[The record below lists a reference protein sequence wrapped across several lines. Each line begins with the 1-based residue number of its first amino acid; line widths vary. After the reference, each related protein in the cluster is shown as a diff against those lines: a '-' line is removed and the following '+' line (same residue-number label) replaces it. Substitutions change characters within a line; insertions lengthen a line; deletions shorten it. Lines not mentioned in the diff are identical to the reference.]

1 MIKNIFLIS
10 YFSFFCGC
18 KSNQSLD
25 SHDDRILAKAK
36 LTYAYYVVD
45 INGGQPDAEF
55 EDKGD
60 AQAYI
65 EKFKEIHTYSI
76 VKAQNYANQN

>member
-1 MIKNIFLIS
+1 MIKNVFLIS
-10 YFSFFCGC
+10 YFLFFCGC
-18 KSNQSLD
+18 KSNRHLD

-55 EDKGD
+55 EEKGD
-60 AQAYI
+60 AEDYV
-65 EKFKEIHTYSI
+65 EKFKKFHTYRI
-76 VKAQNYANQN
+76 VKAQYYANHN